1 MCACAEAGS
10 SSPWPHKETLT
21 APAEGHNSPISHL
34 LLGILA
40 LDMYKA
46 NPRSSMSRHSSSWIL
61 LDPRSRPELGC
72 ESLQVPATWQARLQS
87 QHLRGRTSHCYPTSC
102 PSLTALSSTAC
113 AISVLLGTDLTG
125 DAPKSGPSACP
136 CQKAASC
143 VASSCRVTVASL
155 PWDCLQ

>member
-1 MCACAEAGS
+1 MHVQKQGAAAPGLIRRPSQPLLRVTTALFHIS
-10 SSPWPHKETLT
+10 SWASLP
-21 APAEGHNSPISHL
+21 
-34 LLGILA
+34 

-46 NPRSSMSRHSSSWIL
+46 NPHSSMSRHSSSWIF